1 MNCQELFTPHTGR
14 NQMAALLQT
23 QKEQAKLEK
32 LLFRQQRDIQRI
44 QRDLENT
51 KSG

>member
-1 MNCQELFTPHTGR
+1 MNCDKHCLLHTGR

>member
-1 MNCQELFTPHTGR
+1 MNYQVMCTPHTGR

-32 LLFRQQRDIQRI
+32 LLFRQQRDIQCI
-44 QRDLENT
+44 QRDLGNT